1 MTKKKQ
7 TKIQEKPEISQN
19 KEDITQAT
27 SVAHKQDISGSEEG
41 GGTEGDGSE
50 QSLSN
55 LKLMPLLPLKDIVVF
70 PHMIIPVFIGENV
83 CVDAVEDAL
92 ARDKKIF
99 LSAFKVPGV
108 ESLKHACDQSPPY
121 DVYNVGTVCSIM
133 RTRKLA
139 DGRMKVLVQGLYKA
153 VLKDIVSTDKF
164 PTVSTQSMMQV
175 GEQDPS
181 SSPHTSREIEAM
193 IRAVRDNLEKIV
205 NLGKILSPDIL
216 LIVEDVKDPLRLAD
230 LIASNLGLKVQDA
243 QEILH
248 SSSAFES
255 LEAVNSYLTREI
267 EVYQMQMKIQ
277 SQAKEEMSKMQKEH
291 YLREQIRVLK
301 LELGDQDPKDEIE
314 EMWQSMDQTA
324 LSEEAREEVG
334 RHLKRLQKM
343 HPDSSEAVMCRTYI
357 ETVLSLPWEIRSK
370 DNLELKR
377 VSEVLGENHF
387 GLKTVKERILEYLA
401 VKKLNPSLNP
411 PILCFV
417 GPPGVGKTSLGQSI
431 AKAMNRKFA
440 RISLGGVRDDAE
452 IRGHRKTYVGAY
464 PGRVITAIKKTGVMN
479 PVIMLDEIDKLCSD
493 HRGDPASTL
502 LEILD
507 PSQNDAFHDHYL
519 GLSFDVS
526 SVMFIANANTL
537 ETVPHPLKDRLEII
551 EVGGYTV
558 EEKLQIARDFLVPK
572 QLSENGLLPWNVE
585 FSRGALQSLIQ
596 GYTKE
601 SGLRGLEKK
610 IASVCRKQARKLA
623 ESEESR
629 CAGGEQVQERV
640 SDKKMK
646 KSKQGKKSQRDQKSA
661 VIKITPSA
669 VEKFLGARAII
680 DDFYHLEPE
689 VGVALGMAYTYF
701 GGEILAIEVNVMAAR
716 QTKLVLTGQL
726 GDVMKE
732 SAAAALSFLRSQQKE
747 FGIPEGAFE
756 KKEFHVHV
764 PAGAVPK
771 DGPSAGVA
779 ITTALLSALLKT
791 PPRAKTCLTGE
802 LTLHGKVLPIG
813 GLKEKLL
820 AAQREGLE
828 MAILPEKNR
837 STYNHLSF
845 DNEKKIAVVFV
856 STYHEIFEQIFSH
869 RLCVVEDPEAPSQL
883 QKRPPM
889 FDKVAS

>member
-7 TKIQEKPEISQN
+7 TKIQEKQEISQS
-19 KEDITQAT
+19 KEDITQSADR
-27 SVAHKQDISGSEEG
+27 AADKQNVSGNADEG
-41 GGTEGDGSE
+41 GASTEGDLSE
-50 QSLSN
+50 QSLTSSH
-55 LKLMPLLPLKDIVVF
+55 LKQMPLLPLKDIVVF

-92 ARDKKIF
+92 AHDKKIF

-108 ESLKHACDQSPPY
+108 DSLKHACDQSPPY

-153 VLKDIVSTDKF
+153 MLKEIVSTEKF
-164 PTVSTQSMMQV
+164 PTVSTQSMVQM
-175 GEQDPS
+175 GKEDPS
-181 SSPHTSREIEAM
+181 SSSHTPRQVEAM

-585 FSRGALQSLIQ
+585 FSSSAKSDSGIHQ
-596 GYTKE
+596 GE
-601 SGLRGLEKK
+601 R
-610 IASVCRKQARKLA
+610 IARI
-623 ESEESR
+623 
-629 CAGGEQVQERV
+629 
-640 SDKKMK
+640 
-646 KSKQGKKSQRDQKSA
+646 GKKDR
-661 VIKITPSA
+661 
-669 VEKFLGARAII
+669 
-680 DDFYHLEPE
+680 
-689 VGVALGMAYTYF
+689 VGVP
-701 GGEILAIEVNVMAAR
+701 
-716 QTKLVLTGQL
+716 QTGSK
-726 GDVMKE
+726 
-732 SAAAALSFLRSQQKE
+732 A
-747 FGIPEGAFE
+747 
-756 KKEFHVHV
+756 
-764 PAGAVPK
+764 
-771 DGPSAGVA
+771 
-779 ITTALLSALLKT
+779 
-791 PPRAKTCLTGE
+791 C
-802 LTLHGKVLPIG
+802 GKRR
-813 GLKEKLL
+813 K
-820 AAQREGLE
+820 
-828 MAILPEKNR
+828 
-837 STYNHLSF
+837 
-845 DNEKKIAVVFV
+845 
-856 STYHEIFEQIFSH
+856 
-869 RLCVVEDPEAPSQL
+869 
-883 QKRPPM
+883 
-889 FDKVAS
+889 